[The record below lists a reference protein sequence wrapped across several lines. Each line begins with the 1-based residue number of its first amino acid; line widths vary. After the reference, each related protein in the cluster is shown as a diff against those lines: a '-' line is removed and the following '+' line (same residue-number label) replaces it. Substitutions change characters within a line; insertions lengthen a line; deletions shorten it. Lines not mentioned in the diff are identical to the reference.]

1 MFLVNS
7 RLGLFSAACVSR
19 HPFSLSYGV
28 ILPSSLT
35 TVLWLALGYS
45 PHPPVSVCGTGTF
58 NLDRDFSRQCEISYF
73 ATKFRSPS
81 YPSIIKTDLPILTAS
96 VLSHTQP
103 TVWLAYPTVSSHFS
117 NGYWWYRNINL
128 LSITYA
134 FRPRLRS
141 RLTQGGRTFPWK
153 PWVYGPWDSHPR
165 LATHANILTRILST
179 CPYGHASAC
188 IRSSPTHHK

>member
-1 MFLVNS
+1 MKSGTSVLDFPP
-7 RLGLFSAACVSR
+7 
-19 HPFSLSYGV
+19 HHSL
-28 ILPSSLT
+28 
-35 TVLWLALGYS
+35 
-45 PHPPVSVCGTGTF
+45 
-58 NLDRDFSRQCEISYF
+58 
-73 ATKFRSPS
+73 RSCW
-81 YPSIIKTDLPILTAS
+81 TDLPIQLSCCLGAHFHPCAS
-96 VLSHTQP
+96 PIL
-103 TVWLAYPTVSSHFS
+103 LRYPFAQTITR
-117 NGYWWYRNINL
+117 WYRNFNL

>member
-1 MFLVNS
+1 M
-7 RLGLFSAACVSR
+7 
-19 HPFSLSYGV
+19 
-28 ILPSSLT
+28 
-35 TVLWLALGYS
+35 
-45 PHPPVSVCGTGTF
+45 
-58 NLDRDFSRQCEISYF
+58 
-73 ATKFRSPS
+73 
-81 YPSIIKTDLPILTAS
+81 
-96 VLSHTQP
+96 
-103 TVWLAYPTVSSHFS
+103 WLAYPTVSSHFS
-117 NGYWWYRNINL
+117 SGYWRYRNINL

-188 IRSSPTHHK
+188 IRSSPTHHNDAVASVVRFSPGNFRRRITRPVSYYALFKGWLLLSQPPSCLCISTSFAT

>member
-1 MFLVNS
+1 M
-7 RLGLFSAACVSR
+7 
-19 HPFSLSYGV
+19 
-28 ILPSSLT
+28 PSSLT
-35 TVLWLALGYS
+35 IVLPIAS
-45 PHPPVSVCGTGTF
+45 VCSTCPPVSVLVRAAMEYTR
-58 NLDRDFSRQCEISYF
+58 NFSWKL
-73 ATKFRSPS
+73 AT
-81 YPSIIKTDLPILTAS
+81 YAS
-96 VLSHTQP
+96 VLALGRSLTFHALHP
-103 TVWLAYPTVSSHFS
+103 DDAFHCHPAIRFAHNPFSGSYLPSPSFLHFHR
-117 NGYWWYRNINL
+117 GYRNICL
-128 LSITYA
+128 FSIHYA

>member
-7 RLGLFSAACVSR
+7 RLGLFSAACKCR

-35 TVLWLALGYS
+35 IVLSLALGYS

-73 ATKFRSPS
+73 AHTGSPS
-81 YPSIIKTDLPILTAS
+81 YPSIILADLPTRTAS
-96 VLSHTQP
+96 ILSHTQP

-188 IRSSPTHHK
+188 IRSSPTHHR

>member
-1 MFLVNS
+1 M
-7 RLGLFSAACVSR
+7 GLFSAACISR

-35 TVLWLALGYS
+35 IVLSLALGYS
-45 PHPPVSVCGTGTF
+45 PHPPVSVCGTGAF
-58 NLDRDFSRQCEISYF
+58 KLDRHFSRQCEISYF
-73 ATKFRSPS
+73 ALMSSPS
-81 YPSIIKTDLPILTAS
+81 YSSINVKADLPTLTAS
-96 VLSHTQP
+96 ILSHTQP
-103 TVWLAYPTVSSHFS
+103 TVWLAYPSVSCPLS
-117 NGYWWYRNINL
+117 NAYWRYRNINL

-188 IRSSPTHHK
+188 IRSSPTHHC